1 MAGAYPFNEALST
14 SKQLGCQ
21 QKSVANFIK
30 SFFIQ
35 SNIHQNFSKIL
46 RIPNLCLFFL
56 QLQWLL
62 SFQQFC
68 DFSINKSC
76 KTYLRT
82 MLPPG
87 GRFCQVIPPHSFT
100 WVGTG
105 LTCKHETGPE
115 RPARN
120 EHSSLLGSFVSCKE
134 NRVL

>member
-1 MAGAYPFNEALST
+1 MAGAYPFNEALSP

-21 QKSVANFIK
+21 QKSVANFVK
-30 SFFIQ
+30 YFFNLVKHT
-35 SNIHQNFSKIL
+35 SKFSKIL
-46 RIPNLCLFFL
+46 RIPNLRLFFL

-68 DFSINKSC
+68 DGSLNKSC
-76 KTYLRT
+76 KTYLGT

-105 LTCKHETGPE
+105 LTCKHKTGLE
-115 RPARN
+115 RPARKK
-120 EHSSLLGSFVSCKE
+120 HSSLLGSFVSCKE
-134 NRVL
+134 NIVL